1 MCETDFRLAASPLMR
16 VERALF
22 PNRAIV
28 NGYAGLSVEH
38 LTRRFGKL
46 VAVDDLSFDA
56 QRGAIL
62 GLLGPNGAGK
72 TTTLLCLAGLLRPDA
87 GALMLDGKALGADR
101 SRYVA
106 LIPETPEVYPMLT
119 VWEHL
124 VFVAKSCRLGP
135 DWTQRAHDLLARLDL
150 NEQRDTLGE
159 ALSKGMRQKTLI
171 ACTVLAE
178 APVLLLD
185 EPMIGLDP
193 KGQRELRSI
202 LSELRSG
209 GTAVV
214 LSTHLLESAEAICDR
229 VLVMK
234 KGRAMINAPI
244 EELRFGDHG
253 RSLEDVFLEVTQ

>member
-1 MCETDFRLAASPLMR
+1 MDSGTSSS
-16 VERALF
+16 
-22 PNRAIV
+22 
-28 NGYAGLSVEH
+28 GSGLSAER

-46 VAVDDLSFDA
+46 TAVDDLSLNA
-56 QRGAIL
+56 ERGSVL

-72 TTTLLCLAGLLRPDA
+72 TTTLLCLTGLLRPDA
-87 GALMLDGKALGADR
+87 GTVTLDGRRLGPDR
-101 SRYVA
+101 SRYIA

-135 DWTQRAHDLLARLDL
+135 TWTSQATELLARLEL
-150 NEQRDTLGE
+150 VEQRNTLGE

-171 ACTVLAE
+171 ACTVLAQ

-193 KGQRELRSI
+193 RGQRELRSI
-202 LSELRSG
+202 LHDLRSQ
-209 GTAVV
+209 GTAIV

-234 KGRAMINAPI
+234 KGRALMNAPI
-244 EELRFGDHG
+244 DELRFGDQG